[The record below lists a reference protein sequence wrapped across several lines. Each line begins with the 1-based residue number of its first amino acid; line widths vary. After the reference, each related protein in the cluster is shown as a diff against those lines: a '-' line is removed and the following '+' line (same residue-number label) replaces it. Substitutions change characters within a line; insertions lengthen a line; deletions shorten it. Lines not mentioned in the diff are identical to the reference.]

1 MALGATPT
9 TCCIFSRDSIKY
21 FLTKEFYLIVILW
34 CVIVCDVWGFRTI
47 FKRVVIIFIA
57 CNWWTHHV
65 VRTLSARRD
74 VNAKMFV
81 IPCFQWLGTG

>member
-34 CVIVCDVWGFRTI
+34 CVMCGDSEPFSNVLSLFLSPATGGRT
-47 FKRVVIIFIA
+47 
-57 CNWWTHHV
+57 
-65 VRTLSARRD
+65 TLYAPFRRD
-74 VNAKMFV
+74 E
-81 IPCFQWLGTG
+81 T